1 MVFLVSKVLWNLP
14 RVIAYMIAIRF
25 LPISGINIDFWRNC
39 EKTKVAELWICNI
52 LCFVHFS
59 VRSEKSIFLC
69 ENREKRIAIAP
80 GRDTDLGV
88 FRWQNGY
95 KNWTKPPK
103 DLGNGLK
110 SPWGPK
116 SKSQLAPGSFNHPS
130 LWYQSSQRKIES
142 KIVSRTWRKCLLS

>member
-1 MVFLVSKVLWNLP
+1 MSTMVFLVSKVLWNLP

-59 VRSEKSIFLC
+59 VRSIFFGKSIFLC

-116 SKSQLAPGSFNHPS
+116 SKSQLAPGKF
-130 LWYQSSQRKIES
+130 QSSIFMIYTENHRGGPIGPPRGE
-142 KIVSRTWRKCLLS
+142 